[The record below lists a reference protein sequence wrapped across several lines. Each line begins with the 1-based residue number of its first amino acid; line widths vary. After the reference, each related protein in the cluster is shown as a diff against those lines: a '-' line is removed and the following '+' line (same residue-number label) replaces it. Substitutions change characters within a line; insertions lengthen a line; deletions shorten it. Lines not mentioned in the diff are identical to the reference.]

1 MINLL
6 TSRMNRVMRTSISI
20 SEAYNK
26 HASDRATIE
35 LDVRYVSLQGN

>member
-20 SEAYNK
+20 SEACNK
-26 HASDRATIE
+26 HASDRATIGV
-35 LDVRYVSLQGN
+35 DVRYVSLQGN